1 VTALGLYHRAEG
13 SVKHLRELA
22 KAHKCTGRL
31 GGAWVG
37 GVEWNG
43 MNGLESLSRE
53 ELIALAVEL
62 RQTVAEQ
69 GERIALLE
77 AELERREKGAD
88 GTNAPHFVK
97 ASRESKNRKP
107 RGKREHS

>member
-1 VTALGLYHRAEG
+1 LGRG
-13 SVKHLRELA
+13 VK
-22 KAHKCTGRL
+22 
-31 GGAWVG
+31 
-37 GVEWNG
+37 WNG

-77 AELERREKGAD
+77 AELERRGKGAD
-88 GTNAPHFVK
+88 GTNAPHFVPRAAERRRK
-97 ASRESKNRKP
+97 ATFTAMRLCRSPAPAIATIWPSRYSYLIGLSASRR
-107 RGKREHS
+107 R